1 MKRKNSLFYVHLF
14 ALFLSTIIILSFTII
29 TILYKT
35 VLFDISDFNKSIILL
50 IVEFILLTLIC
61 ITLTICFILIKRSI
75 YKITKGF
82 NINHHIKILANSAQ
96 DNTISRDV
104 YNILGWNKNKL
115 IVVSKYMFYI
125 SIISW
130 TVLTFILVIY
140 TGLIFDKSLV
150 SSDPLFYVFGLKV
163 NLVINKLNLFVLIH
177 IILEIVLLTIFNF
190 INNKYKNL
198 CDSIFEDIKSK
209 VNQYRENP
217 NIHF

>member
-29 TILYKT
+29 AILYKT

-75 YKITKGF
+75 YKITKVF
-82 NINHHIKILANSAQ
+82 NINDHIKILANSAH

-198 CDSIFEDIKSK
+198 CDSIFEDVKSK

-217 NIHF
+217 NIVF